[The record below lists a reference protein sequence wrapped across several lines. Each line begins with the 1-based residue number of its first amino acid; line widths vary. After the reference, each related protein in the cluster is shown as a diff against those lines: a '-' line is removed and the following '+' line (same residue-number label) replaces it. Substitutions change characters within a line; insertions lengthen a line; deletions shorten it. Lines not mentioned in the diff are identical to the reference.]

1 MARTGLSGK
10 LQHPAKARITPAKA
24 GETNSMAALSIS
36 RAWDETRARIAADG
50 RLMAI
55 VAAALIVLPGLIVE
69 VISPSSIRSES
80 SVVESILFLVS
91 SLLALVGQLAIIRL
105 AVTPAVSVG
114 EAIGHGARRMPIYLV
129 AAILLTIGF
138 VLLLIPF
145 GIAAYA
151 AGVPFDKSSEA
162 AFLQSPVAL
171 VLSLLYLALL
181 TFIAIRML
189 MTSPVASEED
199 TGPAQILR
207 RSWDLT
213 AGHWWRLFGFIIMF
227 LIGALILI
235 MAVNWVVTA
244 VALFLFGAV
253 APMSASALLVGLFDS
268 IVNGFL
274 TVVLAVMMARIYL
287 QLSGRE
293 AAAVSTP
300 RSGI

>member
-1 MARTGLSGK
+1 
-10 LQHPAKARITPAKA
+10 
-24 GETNSMAALSIS
+24 MAALSIS

-50 RLMAI
+50 RLMSI

-80 SVVESILFLVS
+80 TMLESILFLVS

-114 EAIGHGARRMPIYLV
+114 EAIGHGARRMPIYLI
-129 AAILLTIGF
+129 AAILLTIAF
-138 VLLLIPF
+138 VVLLIPF
-145 GIAAYA
+145 GLVAYA
-151 AGVPFDKSSEA
+151 AGVPFDKSSEQ

-171 VLSLLYLALL
+171 LLSLLYLALL
-181 TFIAIRML
+181 IFIAIRML
-189 MTSPVASEED
+189 MSSPVASEENA
-199 TGPAQILR
+199 GPVQILR

-213 AGHWWRLFGFIIMF
+213 AGHWWRLFGFIVIF
-227 LIGALILI
+227 VIGALILI
-235 MAVNWVVTA
+235 AAVNWVVTA
-244 VALFLFGAV
+244 VAVFLFGAV

-274 TVVLAVMMARIYL
+274 TVLLAVMMARIYL

-293 AAAVSTP
+293 AAAVSAP